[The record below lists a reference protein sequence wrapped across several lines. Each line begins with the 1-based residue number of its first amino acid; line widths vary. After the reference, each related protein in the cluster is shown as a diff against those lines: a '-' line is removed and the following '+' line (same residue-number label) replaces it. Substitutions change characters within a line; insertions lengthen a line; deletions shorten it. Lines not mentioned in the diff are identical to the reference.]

1 VLIINQE
8 SGSDV
13 DSSNEDVEE
22 VDSSNEDVEEGD
34 NSKKVCTVLVEVFLL

>member
-13 DSSNEDVEE
+13 DSSDEDVEE
-22 VDSSNEDVEEGD
+22 GESDEEEGD
-34 NSKKVCTVLVEVFLL
+34 NSKKVCTVRVEVFLL

>member
-13 DSSNEDVEE
+13 DSSD
-22 VDSSNEDVEEGD
+22 EDVEEGESD
-34 NSKKVCTVLVEVFLL
+34 EEEGDKSKKVCTVRVEVFLL

>member
-1 VLIINQE
+1 MEYFLPVLIINQE
-8 SGSDV
+8 SGSD
-13 DSSNEDVEE
+13 

>member
-1 VLIINQE
+1 VRIINQE

-13 DSSNEDVEE
+13 DSSY
-22 VDSSNEDVEEGD
+22 EDVEEGESDEEEAD

>member
-13 DSSNEDVEE
+13 DSSDEDVEE
-22 VDSSNEDVEEGD
+22 GESDEEEGD